1 MSNTQSNNE
10 TSGADENT
18 GLELDVANAEAIKTL
33 AVGSKDVAVAAED
46 FDCDTLF
53 EVLAD
58 PGRRYVL
65 TYLLQSEGAV
75 SCSDLVD
82 YIINQTE
89 QSMSRDEFRQ
99 RVVTELT
106 RKHLPKL
113 DDYGCIQYNLER
125 QMIGPTDLTPLAR
138 PYLGLA
144 LAHKQVAD
152 VDTED

>member
-1 MSNTQSNNE
+1 MSNTLSNDEAPGTN
-10 TSGADENT
+10 ENT

-33 AVGSKDVAVAAED
+33 AVGSTDVAAAAEN
-46 FDCDTLF
+46 FDCDTIF

-82 YIINQTE
+82 YIVTETE
-89 QSMSRDEFRQ
+89 QTMSRNEFRQ

-106 RKHLPKL
+106 RNHLPKL
-113 DDYGCIQYNLER
+113 DDHGFIQYNLER

-144 LAHKQVAD
+144 LAHQQVVDA
-152 VDTED
+152 DTED